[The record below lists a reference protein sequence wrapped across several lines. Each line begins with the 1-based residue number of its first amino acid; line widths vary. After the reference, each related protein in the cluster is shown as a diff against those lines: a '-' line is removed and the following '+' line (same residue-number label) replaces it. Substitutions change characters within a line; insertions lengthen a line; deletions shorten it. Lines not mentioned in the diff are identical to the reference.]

1 MTDFP
6 LNNWIPLLFDEK
18 CYLLFLSYSWFWWSF
33 NSEPFTSLFIIIIIN
48 PIIPDCR
55 KRTKQN
61 LHEVIFTCNSIIII
75 ISLRTNKRRKMNYFF
90 VFNNPLQKQCVYLFY
105 VYSNNKINYAW
116 VFTYNA
122 IKLTQNFSNLKM
134 CSCKQT

>member
-33 NSEPFTSLFIIIIIN
+33 NSEPFTSLFIIIN

-75 ISLRTNKRRKMNYFF
+75 ISLRTNKRRKMNYFLCSTIPYK
-90 VFNNPLQKQCVYLFY
+90 NNAFIC
-105 VYSNNKINYAW
+105 SMCTA
-116 VFTYNA
+116 TT
-122 IKLTQNFSNLKM
+122 KLIMREFSLIM
-134 CSCKQT
+134 RLSLHRTFLT